1 MSRANKQTPAAR
13 TPAADAPPTA
23 RRRASVHR
31 AVKEALNG
39 NADRLHELLKRGKG
53 PFDLAYRE
61 VSDAYDAIDPG
72 YTGDEVQRRLTDKVL
87 NHLFEAM
94 TYMRAMV
101 IDAER
106 SAD

>member
-1 MSRANKQTPAAR
+1 MPAAATAA
-13 TPAADAPPTA
+13 TP
-23 RRRASVHR
+23 RRRTSVHR
-31 AVKEALNG
+31 AVKEALDG

-53 PFDLAYRE
+53 PFDRAYRE
-61 VSDAYDAIDPG
+61 VSDAYDAIDP
-72 YTGDEVQRRLTDKVL
+72 YDVGDEVQRRLTDKVL